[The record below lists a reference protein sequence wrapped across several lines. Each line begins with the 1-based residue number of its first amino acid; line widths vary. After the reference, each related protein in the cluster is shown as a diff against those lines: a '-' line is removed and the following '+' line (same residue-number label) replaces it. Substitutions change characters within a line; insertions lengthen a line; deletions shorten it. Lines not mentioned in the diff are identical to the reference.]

1 MRNIVF
7 ENALNDLVFIIYAAY
22 FAMLLISIYAIRV
35 CTQKK
40 YLNLVR
46 MKPQPNL
53 FLLINFYFVQERI
66 LQSRIKC
73 PIYGNNLAMKYPKE
87 RKYGSNSDETETR
100 SPSASDIENRGIGK
114 NQIR

>member
-40 YLNLVR
+40 HSNLVR
-46 MKPQPNL
+46 IKHSQSL
-53 FLLINFYFVQERI
+53 FTNKFLFCPRKDTSKQNKVSDLRQ
-66 LQSRIKC
+66 QSCYEISQGK
-73 PIYGNNLAMKYPKE
+73 KV
-87 RKYGSNSDETETR
+87 RKQQR
-100 SPSASDIENRGIGK
+100 
-114 NQIR
+114 